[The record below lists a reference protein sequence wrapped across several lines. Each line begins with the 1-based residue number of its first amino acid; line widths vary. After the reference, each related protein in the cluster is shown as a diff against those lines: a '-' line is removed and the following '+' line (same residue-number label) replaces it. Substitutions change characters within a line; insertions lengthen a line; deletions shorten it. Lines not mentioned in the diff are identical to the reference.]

1 MLLKDRKRPG
11 FIQCYDPSTLQKL
24 GEVKAMTAADV
35 EEIVA
40 KAAAAQLQ
48 WAKTSF
54 AERRRVLRCVQAY
67 ILAHQDDICR
77 VASRDSGKPSEFVAF
92 ALAFVII
99 VSVLQGVHSH
109 SNCKLTFITIICTRG
124 YANS

>member
-1 MLLKDRKRPG
+1 MLLKDPKRPG

-54 AERRRVLRCVQAY
+54 SERRRVLRCVQSY

-77 VASRDSGKPSEFVAF
+77 VASRDSGKPSESAYL
-92 ALAFVII
+92 ALASAIT
-99 VSVLQGVHSH
+99 VSGLQVLHL
-109 SNCKLTFITIICTRG
+109 CCYITPS
-124 YANS
+124 YAA